1 MAIAKYSLQRIDEGS
16 FEDIVKDILKKTH
29 SKAFYYSAFL
39 RKESVLALEELLKNE
54 ENFSA
59 VIGVRNG
66 TTSFQGLEALQTTG
80 VKLYVVD
87 TGSAM
92 TIFHAK
98 SLLVVDEENNLAYAV
113 FGSSNFTPGGFYRNI
128 ESNVYL
134 ELDLNNEEDFK
145 FYSDF
150 ISIHENLVE
159 NNNNSDNVL
168 LISDVSSINDFLLD
182 GRVVDETKHKIKTSI
197 GKSSISTDT
206 IKLMKLQPT
215 RKHSAKTYNKKVQ
228 VTDSLAEERKFT
240 IATDSLL
247 GTVKEVWKSKPLKE
261 RDLSIPS
268 KPGTNPTGSMLMK
281 RGEYNIDQQSY
292 FYDEVFSNLKWSTQP
307 SKKSYFQFADAK
319 FYILIEGIEFGSY
332 TLTLKYDER
341 TDTTS
346 YKQSQPN
353 VSLSWG
359 EAGSVIKNPNLLGKT
374 MFLYRVEDKVDEYLI
389 EIKDGDGTD

>member
-39 RKESVLALEELLKNE
+39 RKESVLELEELLKNE

-150 ISIHENLVE
+150 ISSHENLVE

-182 GRVVDETKHKIKTSI
+182 GRVVDETKHKIKTSV
-197 GKSSISTDT
+197 GKSSILTDT

-215 RKHSAKTYNKKVQ
+215 RKHSAKTSNKKVQ

-319 FYILIEGIEFGSY
+319 FHILIEGIEFGSY

-389 EIKDGDGTD
+389 EIKDGDGTN

>member
-29 SKAFYYSAFL
+29 SKTFYYSAFL
-39 RKESVLALEELLKNE
+39 RKESVLELEELLKNE

-66 TTSFQGLEALQTTG
+66 TTSFQGLEALQATG

-150 ISIHENLVE
+150 ISCHENLVE

-182 GRVVDETKHKIKTSI
+182 GRVVDETKHKIKTSV

-206 IKLMKLQPT
+206 IKMMKLQPI
-215 RKHSAKTYNKKVQ
+215 RKHSAKTSNKKVQ

-319 FYILIEGIEFGSY
+319 FHILIEGIEFGSY

-389 EIKDGDGTD
+389 EIKDGDGTN

>member
-1 MAIAKYSLQRIDEGS
+1 M
-16 FEDIVKDILKKTH
+16 
-29 SKAFYYSAFL
+29 
-39 RKESVLALEELLKNE
+39 
-54 ENFSA
+54 
-59 VIGVRNG
+59 
-66 TTSFQGLEALQTTG
+66 
-80 VKLYVVD
+80 
-87 TGSAM
+87 
-92 TIFHAK
+92 
-98 SLLVVDEENNLAYAV
+98 VVDEENNLAYAV

-150 ISIHENLVE
+150 ISCHENLVE

-182 GRVVDETKHKIKTSI
+182 GRVVDETKHKIKTSV

-206 IKLMKLQPT
+206 IKMMKLQPI
-215 RKHSAKTYNKKVQ
+215 RKHSAKTSNKKVQ

-319 FYILIEGIEFGSY
+319 FHILIEGIEFGSY

-389 EIKDGDGTD
+389 EIKDGDGTN

>member
-39 RKESVLALEELLKNE
+39 RKESVLELEELLKNE

-66 TTSFQGLEALQTTG
+66 TTSFQGLEALQATG

-150 ISIHENLVE
+150 ISCHENLVE

-182 GRVVDETKHKIKTSI
+182 GRVVDETKHKIKTSV

-206 IKLMKLQPT
+206 IKMMKLQPI
-215 RKHSAKTYNKKVQ
+215 RKHSAKTSNKKVQ

-319 FYILIEGIEFGSY
+319 FHILIEGIEFGSY

-389 EIKDGDGTD
+389 EIKDGDGTN

>member
-39 RKESVLALEELLKNE
+39 RKESVLELEELLKNE

-66 TTSFQGLEALQTTG
+66 TTSFQGLEALKTTG

-134 ELDLNNEEDFK
+134 ELDLNNEEDFT

-150 ISIHENLVE
+150 ISSHENLVE

-182 GRVVDETKHKIKTSI
+182 GRVVDETKHKIKTSV

-215 RKHSAKTYNKKVQ
+215 RKHSAKTSNKKVQ

-319 FYILIEGIEFGSY
+319 FHILIEGIEFGSY

-389 EIKDGDGTD
+389 EIKDGDGTN

>member
-39 RKESVLALEELLKNE
+39 RKESVLELEELLKNE

-150 ISIHENLVE
+150 ISSHENLVE

-182 GRVVDETKHKIKTSI
+182 GRVVDETKHKIKTSV

-206 IKLMKLQPT
+206 IKMMKLQPI
-215 RKHSAKTYNKKVQ
+215 RKHSAKTSNKKVQ

-292 FYDEVFSNLKWSTQP
+292 FYDEVFSDLKWSTQP

-319 FYILIEGIEFGSY
+319 FHILIEGIEFGSY

-374 MFLYRVEDKVDEYLI
+374 MFLYRIEDKVGEYLI
-389 EIKDGDGTD
+389 EIKDGDGTN

>member
-39 RKESVLALEELLKNE
+39 RKESVLELEELLKNE

-66 TTSFQGLEALQTTG
+66 TTSFQGLEALQATG

-150 ISIHENLVE
+150 ISCHENLVE

-182 GRVVDETKHKIKTSI
+182 GRVVDETKHKIKTSV

-206 IKLMKLQPT
+206 IKMMKLQPI
-215 RKHSAKTYNKKVQ
+215 RKHSAKTSNKKVQ

-319 FYILIEGIEFGSY
+319 FHILIEGIEFGSY
-332 TLTLKYDER
+332 TLILKYDER

-389 EIKDGDGTD
+389 EIKDGDGTN

>member
-39 RKESVLALEELLKNE
+39 RKESVLELEELLKNE

-66 TTSFQGLEALQTTG
+66 TTSFQGLEALQSTG

-150 ISIHENLVE
+150 ISNHENLVE

-168 LISDVSSINDFLLD
+168 LISDVSSINNFLLD
-182 GRVVDETKHKIKTSI
+182 GRVVDETKHKIKTSV

-215 RKHSAKTYNKKVQ
+215 RKHSAKTSNKKVQ

-292 FYDEVFSNLKWSTQP
+292 FYDEVFSNLKWSTHP

-319 FYILIEGIEFGSY
+319 FHILIEGIEFGSY

-374 MFLYRVEDKVDEYLI
+374 MFLYRVEDKVGEYLI
-389 EIKDGDGTD
+389 EIKDDDGTN

>member
-39 RKESVLALEELLKNE
+39 RKESVLELEELLKNE

-66 TTSFQGLEALQTTG
+66 TTSFQGLEALQATG

-134 ELDLNNEEDFK
+134 ELDLNKEEDVK

-150 ISIHENLVE
+150 ISCHENLVE

-182 GRVVDETKHKIKTSI
+182 GRVVDETKHKIKTSV

-206 IKLMKLQPT
+206 IKMMKLQPI
-215 RKHSAKTYNKKVQ
+215 RKHSAKTSNKKVQ

-319 FYILIEGIEFGSY
+319 FHILIEGIEFGSY

-389 EIKDGDGTD
+389 EIKDGDGTN

>member
-39 RKESVLALEELLKNE
+39 RKESVLELEELLKNE

-66 TTSFQGLEALQTTG
+66 TTSFQGLEALQATG

-150 ISIHENLVE
+150 ISCHENLVE

-182 GRVVDETKHKIKTSI
+182 GRVVDETKHKIKTSV

-206 IKLMKLQPT
+206 IKMMKLQPI
-215 RKHSAKTYNKKVQ
+215 RKHSAKTSNKKVQ

-319 FYILIEGIEFGSY
+319 FHFLIEGIEFGSY

-389 EIKDGDGTD
+389 EIKDGDGTN

>member
-39 RKESVLALEELLKNE
+39 RKESVLELEELLKNE

-66 TTSFQGLEALQTTG
+66 TTSFQGLEALKTTG

-134 ELDLNNEEDFK
+134 ELDLNNEEDFT

-150 ISIHENLVE
+150 ISSHENLVE

-182 GRVVDETKHKIKTSI
+182 GRVVDETKHKIKTSV

-215 RKHSAKTYNKKVQ
+215 RKYSAKTSNKKVQ

-319 FYILIEGIEFGSY
+319 FHILIEGIEFGSY

-389 EIKDGDGTD
+389 EIKDGDGTN

>member
-39 RKESVLALEELLKNE
+39 RKESVLELEELLKNE

-150 ISIHENLVE
+150 ISNHENLVE

-168 LISDVSSINDFLLD
+168 LISDVSSINNFLLD
-182 GRVVDETKHKIKTSI
+182 GRVVDETKHKIKTSD

-215 RKHSAKTYNKKVQ
+215 RKHSAKTSNKKVQ

-247 GTVKEVWKSKPLKE
+247 GTVKEVWKSKPLNE

-292 FYDEVFSNLKWSTQP
+292 FYDEVFSNLKWSTHP

-319 FYILIEGIEFGSY
+319 FHILIEGIEFGSY

-359 EAGSVIKNPNLLGKT
+359 EAGSIIKNPNLLGKT
-374 MFLYRVEDKVDEYLI
+374 MFLYRVEDKVGEYLI
-389 EIKDGDGTD
+389 EIKDDDGTN

>member
-39 RKESVLALEELLKNE
+39 RKESVLELEELLKNE

-66 TTSFQGLEALQTTG
+66 TTSFQGLEALQATG

-150 ISIHENLVE
+150 ISCHENLVE

-182 GRVVDETKHKIKTSI
+182 GRVVDETKHKIKTSV

-206 IKLMKLQPT
+206 IKMMKLQPI
-215 RKHSAKTYNKKVQ
+215 RKHSAKTSNKKVQ

-319 FYILIEGIEFGSY
+319 FHILIEGIEFGFY

-389 EIKDGDGTD
+389 EIKDGDGTN